1 MSFDQPHRGDDGAAV
16 KTVST
21 TSVTATSCM
30 KRFGF
35 WRRENKR
42 IRAAEFLERGGRISN
57 RVDMF
62 KHPDFYT

>member
-1 MSFDQPHRGDDGAAV
+1 
-16 KTVST
+16 
-21 TSVTATSCM
+21 M